1 MHPIFE
7 FLFFQCPQN
16 TLCCLG
22 DIELETVRVTVTD
35 RGNFTVEYKSDMS
48 YYIRGYTGNQNTR
61 PNLIISITNIV
72 HFVLLNY
79 RCKDTRGIVQQYLR
93 WIPRLL
99 HKKSSIG
106 KRTDNGKKKKSS
118 DVFFIYKFKNFLKV
132 SRFKKWI
139 SIYLYPPTPVWSLHI
154 FHNLPLGLTVWNRK
168 KICTE
173 KFSVLNF
180 W

>member
-1 MHPIFE
+1 
-7 FLFFQCPQN
+7 
-16 TLCCLG
+16 
-22 DIELETVRVTVTD
+22 
-35 RGNFTVEYKSDMS
+35 MS
-48 YYIRGYTGNQNTR
+48 LYIRGYTGNQNTR

-93 WIPRLL
+93 WIPWLL

-154 FHNLPLGLTVWNRK
+154 FHNVPLCSTVWNRK